1 MGELGPF
8 GGACV
13 CGELG
18 AFECGVCGAW
28 VGVELGA
35 ERDGI
40 SEVGG
45 ELYADRE
52 DSGEW
57 GAGCDGKRWAIC
69 GCVGGGIWG
78 EKAPRRCGCVGVER
92 EHKSRERAR
101 GCRL

>member
-1 MGELGPF
+1 MGELGSF

-28 VGVELGA
+28 VGGELGA

-45 ELYADRE
+45 ELDAE
-52 DSGEW
+52 CEASGEW
-57 GAGCDGKRWAIC
+57 GAWGDGERWAIC

-78 EKAPRRCGCVGVER
+78 A
-92 EHKSRERAR
+92 
-101 GCRL
+101 

>member
-28 VGVELGA
+28 VGGELGA

-40 SEVGG
+40 SELDAERG
-45 ELYADRE
+45 L
-52 DSGEW
+52 EW
-57 GAGCDGKRWAIC
+57 GAWGDGERWAIC

-78 EKAPRRCGCVGVER
+78 A
-92 EHKSRERAR
+92 
-101 GCRL
+101 